1 MYLLT
6 VPEERVPKVT
16 ASYSLVPPSSSNQ
29 FSSSVED
36 AVIEKVDFEKERDA
50 YIERIRR
57 AVNRLT
63 ARERQMV
70 IRKYFGRMSSLI
82 MKSTT
87 SSEWV
92 RRSITRNSNPGSTT
106 N

>member
-1 MYLLT
+1 MYLLA

-50 YIERIRR
+50 YIERIP
-57 AVNRLT
+57 
-63 ARERQMV
+63 Q
-70 IRKYFGRMSSLI
+70 GCQ
-82 MKSTT
+82 
-87 SSEWV
+87 
-92 RRSITRNSNPGSTT
+92 SINSQGKADGHTEILWGG
-106 N
+106 